1 MPNQL
6 NLTRDPKRTSALTYA
21 LSHCRFLIE
30 LGGKAAYQVNV
41 VPVRDNENKLTQVV
55 SSSANSFNCAKN

>member
-6 NLTRDPKRTSALTYA
+6 NLTHDPKRTSALTYA
-21 LSHCRFLIE
+21 LSHYRFLIE

-41 VPVRDNENKLTQVV
+41 VPVRDNENKLT
-55 SSSANSFNCAKN
+55 